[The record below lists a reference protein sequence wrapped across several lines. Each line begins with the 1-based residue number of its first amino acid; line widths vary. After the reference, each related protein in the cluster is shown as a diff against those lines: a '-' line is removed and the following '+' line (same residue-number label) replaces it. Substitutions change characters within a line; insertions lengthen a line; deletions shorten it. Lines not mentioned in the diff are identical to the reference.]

1 MTNRVSQHTRNS
13 AAAIVAIAFAASGAL
28 LAGPAAVQADAYQ
41 QVCTDAWDDAPAK
54 AHCSATVTRF
64 LATNPTNAGNCN
76 IVFSSCEI
84 SVLQNQPDPDPDEET
99 TVLEAYLWFVLRWST
114 MIESPTTTDDITLC
128 WSLQDDAYVMELSAE
143 TCGTGEIDLS
153 TATSTGL
160 PAIPE

>member
-13 AAAIVAIAFAASGAL
+13 AAAIIAMAVAASGAL
-28 LAGPAAVQADAYQ
+28 LAGPASVQADAYQ
-41 QVCTDAWDDAPAK
+41 QVCTDAWDDAPAS

-76 IVFSSCEI
+76 IAFSACEI
-84 SVLQNQPDPDPDEET
+84 SVLQNENVPDDQT
-99 TVLEAYLWFVLRWST
+99 SVLEAFLWFVLRWST

-128 WSLQDDAYVMELSAE
+128 WSLQGDAYVMELSAAA
-143 TCGTGEIDLS
+143 CASSEIDLS

-160 PAIPE
+160 PPIPE